1 MLDGFQYLI
10 SIHAP
15 HARSDARRL
24 LAHGVRRYFNPR
36 SSCEERRPF
45 APLTSSHCGFQ
56 STLLMRGATLTWDI
70 VHIGD
75 VISIHAPHARSD
87 SRTIS
92 RRLTHSNFNPRS
104 SCEERHSMMA
114 FWKSSSLFQST
125 LLMRGATVRSLSA
138 RADSSISIHA
148 PHARSDADVM
158 GNAACRDHFN
168 PRSSCEERPDKMRME
183 LKEIQ
188 FQSTLLM
195 RGATTV
201 CASGLPCL
209 LFQSTLLMRG
219 ATRLVDDQLRR
230 QYFNPR
236 SSCEERRERF
246 AQLLTHLL
254 ISIHAPHARSDPR
267 KGGKFSKRS
276 ISIHAPHARSD
287 LSVFCRDMLNIIS
300 IHAPHARSDRQL
312 RRG

>member
-125 LLMRGATVRSLSA
+125 LLMRGATGRKA
-138 RADSSISIHA
+138 MRPGRA
-148 PHARSDADVM
+148 
-158 GNAACRDHFN
+158 
-168 PRSSCEERPDKMRME
+168 
-183 LKEIQ
+183 L
-188 FQSTLLM
+188 
-195 RGATTV
+195 
-201 CASGLPCL
+201 
-209 LFQSTLLMRG
+209 
-219 ATRLVDDQLRR
+219 
-230 QYFNPR
+230 YFNPR
-236 SSCEERRERF
+236 SSCEERRDAEQRRLPRADFNPRSSCEERLCQF
-246 AQLLTHLL
+246 
-254 ISIHAPHARSDPR
+254 
-267 KGGKFSKRS
+267 
-276 ISIHAPHARSD
+276 
-287 LSVFCRDMLNIIS
+287 
-300 IHAPHARSDRQL
+300 
-312 RRG
+312 